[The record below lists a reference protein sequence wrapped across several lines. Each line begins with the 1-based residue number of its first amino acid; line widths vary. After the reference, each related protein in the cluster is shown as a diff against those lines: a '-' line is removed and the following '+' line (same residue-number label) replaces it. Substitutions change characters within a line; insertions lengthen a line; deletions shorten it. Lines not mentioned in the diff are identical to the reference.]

1 MAQHHYHPRDLPYGK
16 TTSALWAVNPS
27 RKLVIF
33 VHGFGGAATATWIQF
48 PILLADS
55 KKGRQC
61 DVIFYGYDGLKTRAV
76 ISALELLEALKQIC
90 AAPVTAV
97 NNSLPQ
103 SAPPRDPA
111 FDWDDIVVVAHS
123 LGAVVSRQMLLF
135 AIKGGHAWASKV
147 RLLFFAPAHMGADVL
162 RLAGEALTG
171 LPGWV
176 PALVKVRY
184 QVLQDLEPGS
194 QMLQH
199 LRDEVQQALP
209 AAPNLA
215 ARVILAGNDKVVSP
229 VPFAGDVQPPGYIPD
244 CSHTEVCK
252 PTAAFRV
259 PLQILESML

>member
-1 MAQHHYHPRDLPYGK
+1 MAQHHYHPRELPYGK
-16 TTSALWAVNPS
+16 TTSALWAVKPS

-48 PILLADS
+48 PILLAES

-61 DVIFYGYDGLKTRAV
+61 DVIFYGYDGLKTRAF
-76 ISALELLEALKQIC
+76 ISALELLAALKEIC
-90 AAPVTAV
+90 ADAVTTV
-97 NNSLPQ
+97 NDSLPQ
-103 SAPPRDPA
+103 SAPQRDA
-111 FDWDDIVVVAHS
+111 TFGWDDIVIVAHS
-123 LGAVVSRQMLLF
+123 LGAVVSRQMLLL
-135 AIKGGHAWASKV
+135 AIKEGHAWASKV

-176 PALVKVRY
+176 PALAKYRY

-194 QMLQH
+194 QMLQYLH
-199 LRDEVQQALP
+199 AEVQQALP

-215 ARVILAGNDKVVSP
+215 ARVILAGKDKVVSP
-229 VPFAGDVQPPGYIPD
+229 VPFAGDVQPPAFIPG

-252 PTAAFRV
+252 PTAAFRL